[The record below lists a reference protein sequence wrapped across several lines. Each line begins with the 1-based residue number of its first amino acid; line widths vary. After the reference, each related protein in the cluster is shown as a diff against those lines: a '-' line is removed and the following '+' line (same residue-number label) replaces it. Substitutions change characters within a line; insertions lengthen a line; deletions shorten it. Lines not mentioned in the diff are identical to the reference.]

1 MIRMPYSVLLV
12 VARTVEATFVLCF
25 VFVVV
30 VVVVVVFNLFI
41 NCFVIVSYIL
51 WNIYLVPVS
60 PQQTGS
66 FNDLSSLFRD
76 CHNTILNEECR
87 YWCR

>member
-30 VVVVVVFNLFI
+30 VVVVVFNLFI

-60 PQQTGS
+60 P
-66 FNDLSSLFRD
+66 
-76 CHNTILNEECR
+76 
-87 YWCR
+87 

>member
-25 VFVVV
+25 VF

-66 FNDLSSLFRD
+66 LNDQSSLFG
-76 CHNTILNEECR
+76 HVS
-87 YWCR
+87 

>member
-30 VVVVVVFNLFI
+30 VVFNLFI
-41 NCFVIVSYIL
+41 TAL
-51 WNIYLVPVS
+51 
-60 PQQTGS
+60 
-66 FNDLSSLFRD
+66 
-76 CHNTILNEECR
+76 
-87 YWCR
+87 

>member
-25 VFVVV
+25 VFV

-66 FNDLSSLFRD
+66 FNDQSSLFG
-76 CHNTILNEECR
+76 HVS
-87 YWCR
+87 

>member
-25 VFVVV
+25 VFFV

-41 NCFVIVSYIL
+41 NCFIIVSYIL

-66 FNDLSSLFRD
+66 LNDQSSLFG
-76 CHNTILNEECR
+76 HVS
-87 YWCR
+87 

>member
-25 VFVVV
+25 VFF

-66 FNDLSSLFRD
+66 FNDQSSLFG
-76 CHNTILNEECR
+76 HVS
-87 YWCR
+87 

>member
-25 VFVVV
+25 VF
-30 VVVVVVFNLFI
+30 VVVVVFNLFI

-66 FNDLSSLFRD
+66 FNDLSRLFRD

>member
-12 VARTVEATFVLCF
+12 VARTVVLCF
-25 VFVVV
+25 VF

-66 FNDLSSLFRD
+66 FNDQSSLFG
-76 CHNTILNEECR
+76 HVS
-87 YWCR
+87 

>member
-25 VFVVV
+25 VFFV

-66 FNDLSSLFRD
+66 FNDQSSLFG
-76 CHNTILNEECR
+76 HVS
-87 YWCR
+87 

>member
-25 VFVVV
+25 VFFV
-30 VVVVVVFNLFI
+30 VVVVVVFNLFF

-66 FNDLSSLFRD
+66 LNDQSSLFG
-76 CHNTILNEECR
+76 HVS
-87 YWCR
+87 

>member
-25 VFVVV
+25 VF
-30 VVVVVVFNLFI
+30 VVVVVFNLFI

-66 FNDLSSLFRD
+66 FNDQSSLFG
-76 CHNTILNEECR
+76 HVS
-87 YWCR
+87 

>member
-25 VFVVV
+25 VFFV
-30 VVVVVVFNLFI
+30 VVVVVVFNLFF

-51 WNIYLVPVS
+51 WKIYLVPVS

-66 FNDLSSLFRD
+66 LNDQSSLFG
-76 CHNTILNEECR
+76 HVS
-87 YWCR
+87 

>member
-25 VFVVV
+25 VFVV

-66 FNDLSSLFRD
+66 FNDQSSLFG
-76 CHNTILNEECR
+76 HVS
-87 YWCR
+87 

>member
-30 VVVVVVFNLFI
+30 VVVVFNLFI
-41 NCFVIVSYIL
+41 NCFVIVSHIL

-66 FNDLSSLFRD
+66 FNDQSSLFG
-76 CHNTILNEECR
+76 HVS
-87 YWCR
+87 

>member
-60 PQQTGS
+60 P
-66 FNDLSSLFRD
+66 
-76 CHNTILNEECR
+76 
-87 YWCR
+87 

>member
-30 VVVVVVFNLFI
+30 VFNLFI
-41 NCFVIVSYIL
+41 NCFFIVSYIM

-60 PQQTGS
+60 PQK
-66 FNDLSSLFRD
+66 
-76 CHNTILNEECR
+76 
-87 YWCR
+87 

>member
-66 FNDLSSLFRD
+66 LNDQSSLFG
-76 CHNTILNEECR
+76 HVS
-87 YWCR
+87 

>member
-25 VFVVV
+25 VFF

-66 FNDLSSLFRD
+66 LNDQSSLFG
-76 CHNTILNEECR
+76 HVS
-87 YWCR
+87 

>member
-25 VFVVV
+25 VF

-66 FNDLSSLFRD
+66 FNDQSSLFG
-76 CHNTILNEECR
+76 HVS
-87 YWCR
+87 

>member
-25 VFVVV
+25 VFFV

-66 FNDLSSLFRD
+66 LNDQSSLFG
-76 CHNTILNEECR
+76 HVS
-87 YWCR
+87 

>member
-12 VARTVEATFVLCF
+12 VARIVEATFVLCF
-25 VFVVV
+25 VF

-66 FNDLSSLFRD
+66 LNDQSSLFG
-76 CHNTILNEECR
+76 HVS
-87 YWCR
+87 